1 MALFGKSI
9 DYAKDSL
16 AEVSREAIDR
26 AGDKLS
32 GVVKDGVTQAGGEM
46 RDAILHASPLCCP
59 EAVFD
64 QIRVDL
70 DAHGTAARLPGGLD
84 DDAAVAGAEIVQNVF
99 LSDAGFRQ
107 DLRDDVVRGRHKGG
121 VKLDV
126 ALGFR
131 VGAGIRYGA
140 EVQEEG

>member
-1 MALFGKSI
+1 MPPHVNRHHGG
-9 DYAKDSL
+9 L
-16 AEVSREAIDR
+16 AEIGREDVR
-26 AGDKLS
+26 RD
-32 GVVKDGVTQAGGEM
+32 EP
-46 RDAILHASPLCCP
+46 DAILHAGPLCCP

-99 LSDAGFRQ
+99 LSDSGFRQ
-107 DLRDDVVRGRHKGG
+107 DLRDDVVWGRHKGG

-131 VGAGIRYGA
+131 VGAGIRYGG